1 MVKYFFRAFACFV
14 FFLFLSCGGNNYPK
28 ADNELVAA
36 QSFLEAC
43 MRGDFKEA
51 DFYMIQ
57 DSVNKA
63 DMQKIKKA
71 YYQYSADQR
80 QAYRTA
86 DIIIQDNEAVD
97 SNTKVI
103 TYQNSLDKNV
113 QKVKAINQGGDWK
126 IDLKYTFSGNL

>member
-1 MVKYFFRAFACFV
+1 MIKHFFRSFACCI
-14 FFLFLSCGGNNYPK
+14 FFLFAACGGNDYPK

-36 QSFLEAC
+36 QGFLEAC
-43 MRGDFKEA
+43 MKGDFKEA

-57 DSVNKA
+57 DSVNNA

-71 YYQYSADQR
+71 YYQYNADQR

-86 DIIIQDNEAVD
+86 NIIIQNNEAVD

-113 QKVKAINQGGDWK
+113 QKVKAINQGGNWK

>member
-1 MVKYFFRAFACFV
+1 MIKHFFRGLACFSL
-14 FFLFLSCGGNNYPK
+14 FLFLSCGGNNYPK

-63 DMQKIKKA
+63 DLQKMKDA
-71 YYQYSADQR
+71 YYKYDADQR

-97 SNTKVI
+97 SATKVI
-103 TYQNSLDKNV
+103 TYENSLDKNV
-113 QKVKAINQGGDWK
+113 QKVKAISLDGDWK

>member
-1 MVKYFFRAFACFV
+1 MIKHFFRALACFSLL
-14 FFLFLSCGGNNYPK
+14 LFLSCGGNNYPK
-28 ADNELVAA
+28 ADNELVAT

-43 MRGDFKEA
+43 MKGDFKEA

-86 DIIIQDNEAVD
+86 DIIIQNNEAVD
-97 SNTKVI
+97 SNIKVI

-113 QKVKAINQGGDWK
+113 QKVKAINRNGEGK

>member
-1 MVKYFFRAFACFV
+1 MKRLFILSGIIIFAA
-14 FFLFLSCGGNNYPK
+14 CGGNNYPK
-28 ADNELVAA
+28 ADNELVAT
-36 QSFLEAC
+36 QNFLEAC
-43 MRGDFKEA
+43 MKGDFKEA

-71 YYQYSADQR
+71 YYAYSADQR

-86 DIIIQDNEAVD
+86 DIIIRDNEAVD

-113 QKVKAINQGGDWK
+113 QKVKVINQKGDWK